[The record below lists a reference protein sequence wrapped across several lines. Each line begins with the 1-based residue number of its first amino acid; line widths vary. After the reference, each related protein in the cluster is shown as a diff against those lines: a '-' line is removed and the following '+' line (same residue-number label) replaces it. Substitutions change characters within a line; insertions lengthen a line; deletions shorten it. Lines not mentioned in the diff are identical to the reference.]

1 MRLFGF
7 GKKKETPQPQGGGGG
22 GAGGGAVPRS
32 EQLKTAIDQ
41 NNIAVDNLDK
51 RQRFLE
57 KKVCDMEERAR
68 VEVGKKNKRAA
79 MEALKRK
86 KMLQSEL
93 VTLGN
98 AKMTLE
104 QQVMTMEA
112 AQIQAAA
119 VGALVGGVQAQKH
132 LQVNID
138 QVDQVMEEMQEQQD
152 YQNEISQCFQQGTSM
167 MDDDDL
173 LEEFNAL
180 QAEELEGELL
190 NTQEQMLQ
198 MGPTPSK
205 PTPAQARPV
214 PAQKTTPAASSNL
227 TENEADELAALQAR
241 LEMA

>member
-22 GAGGGAVPRS
+22 GGGTNVHRS
-32 EQLKTAIDQ
+32 EQLKVAIDQ

-57 KKVCDMEERAR
+57 KKVCDMETKAR
-68 VEVGKKNKRAA
+68 EAVGMKNKRSA

-93 VTLGN
+93 DTLGN

-173 LEEFNAL
+173 LDEFNAL
-180 QAEELEGELL
+180 QAEELEKDLL
-190 NTQEQMLQ
+190 STEQQMLH
-198 MGPTPSK
+198 MGPTPSQ

-214 PAQKTTPAASSNL
+214 PAQKTPAASSNL